1 MTTVTSDLAVL
12 ARAPQAADAV
22 PPPKSRWKT
31 RVLLPGVILAVF
43 AGLLV
48 WAARDVLLPGVP
60 VRVVPVVV
68 KTTAQATGTAMF
80 QAPGWIE
87 ADPYI
92 TNVTVLADGVV
103 KDVLVLEGA
112 AVKAGQE
119 IVRMV
124 DDDARLALDRAAA
137 DLKKAKASHEAA
149 KREWEHPVERERVV
163 AVAEAALAEV
173 DAEAKKLDSEIA
185 VESARVGELAEQLR
199 REEMAGVGEAIP
211 EYQVVRT
218 RLQLKT
224 QQAALE
230 ATRSRRP
237 VLEAKRRE
245 VQAQL
250 HAARENLRLR
260 IPERRA
266 LDETAAALA
275 RAKVVRDEAD
285 LRLSRMV
292 VKAPV
297 DGIVLRRFVEPGTK
311 LMLGMD
317 TKTSGHAVW
326 LYDPKNLQVRVD
338 VPLAD
343 AGNVSV
349 GQKAEVT
356 VEVLPDRTFN
366 GNVTRITHEA
376 DIQKNTLQ
384 VKVRIDEPLPE
395 LKPEMLARVKFLA
408 VAKEGASSTEKARVF
423 APEKLLSRTD
433 KGRAKAWVVDPARG
447 MAVRREVTTGPGKM
461 NGWVEI
467 VDGLAP
473 GDRLIAD
480 APATLEDGDRIAI
493 GGEVREP

>member
-1 MTTVTSDLAVL
+1 MTTATSDLAVL
-12 ARAPQAADAV
+12 TRAPQAADAV

-87 ADPYI
+87 ADPYV

-103 KDVLVLEGA
+103 KDVLVLEGES
-112 AVKAGQE
+112 VKAGQE

-124 DDDARLALDRAAA
+124 DDDARLALDRAEA
-137 DLKKAKASHEAA
+137 DLKKAQAANEAA
-149 KREWEHPVERERVV
+149 KREWEYPVERERAV
-163 AVAEAALAEV
+163 AVAESALAEV
-173 DAEAKKLDSEIA
+173 EAEVQKLESEIA
-185 VESARVGELAEQLR
+185 VESARVEELAEKLR
-199 REEMAGVGEAIP
+199 REEMAGVGDAIP

-230 ATRSRRP
+230 AARSRRP

-245 VQAQL
+245 VKAQR

-275 RAKVVRDEAD
+275 RAKVVRDEAE
-285 LRLSRMV
+285 LRLKRMI
-292 VKAPV
+292 VKSPV
-297 DGIVLRRFVEPGTK
+297 DGVVLRRFVEPGTK
-311 LMLGMD
+311 LMLMMD
-317 TKTSGHAVW
+317 MKTSGHAVW
-326 LYDPKNLQVRVD
+326 LYDPKHLQVRVD

-343 AGNVSV
+343 AANVSV
-349 GQKAEVT
+349 GQKANVT
-356 VEVLPDRTFN
+356 VEVLPDRIFD
-366 GNVTRITHEA
+366 GEVTRITHEA

-384 VKVRIDEPLPE
+384 VKVRIDEPVPE

-408 VAKEGASSTEKARVF
+408 IAKEGATSTEKARVF
-423 APEKLLSRTD
+423 VPEKLLSRTD
-433 KGRAKAWVVDPARG
+433 EGRAKAWLVDPVRG
-447 MAVRREVTTGPGKM
+447 TAMRRQVTTGPGKM

-467 VDGLAP
+467 LEGLAP

-480 APATLEDGDRIAI
+480 APAGLEAGDRITI
-493 GGEVREP
+493 TGEVREP